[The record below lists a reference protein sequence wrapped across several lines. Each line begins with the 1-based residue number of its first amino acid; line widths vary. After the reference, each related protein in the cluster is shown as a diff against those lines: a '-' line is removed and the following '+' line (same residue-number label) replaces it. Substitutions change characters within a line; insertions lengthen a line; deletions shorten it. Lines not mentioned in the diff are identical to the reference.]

1 MKRIENFDGSITYRI
16 EDRGIRVQETIS
28 KPMLKALKS
37 MPRLSY
43 QKENWYEDK
52 ILVTLMIKWSDL
64 LRNTNNR

>member
-1 MKRIENFDGSITYRI
+1 MKKIENYDGSVIYRI

-28 KPMLKALKS
+28 ESMLRTLKS

-43 QKENWYEDK
+43 QEENWYEDK
-52 ILVTLMIKWSDL
+52 IFMQLLLEWNDL